1 MTDLVCSTGGAL
13 SAILPTG
20 TSCVSTSLMVIP
32 FCIGGRWQI
41 STMRLQW
48 QMILKIALVPE
59 IVMALEQTGHVE
71 CYGLG
76 IADDA
81 HLTGVIHNT
90 L

>member
-1 MTDLVCSTGGAL
+1 MHFISDTTDGNELRIHV
-13 SAILPTG
+13 P
-20 TSCVSTSLMVIP
+20 MMIP

-41 STMRLQW
+41 STIRLQW
-48 QMILKIALVPE
+48 LMVLESALVPE
-59 IVMALEQTGHVE
+59 IAMALEQTWHVE